1 MSLFISTKAKT
12 RFIRRSNCYLG
23 NDGSFDSCIAIRSAF
38 VKDKTA
44 YVQAGC
50 GVVFDSDI
58 KAECQET
65 VNKARSVLTALAM
78 AQEK

>member
-1 MSLFISTKAKT
+1 MDT
-12 RFIRRSNCYLG
+12 
-23 NDGSFDSCIAIRSAF
+23 CIAIRSAF
-38 VKDKTA
+38 VKDNTA

-65 VNKARSVLTALAM
+65 VNKAKSVLCALAL
-78 AQEK
+78 ADEE